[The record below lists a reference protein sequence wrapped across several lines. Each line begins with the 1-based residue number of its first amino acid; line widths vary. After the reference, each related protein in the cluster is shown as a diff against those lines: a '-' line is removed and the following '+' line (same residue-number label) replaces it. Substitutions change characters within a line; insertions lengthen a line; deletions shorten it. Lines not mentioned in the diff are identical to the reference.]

1 MSVTAIKDSFSQ
13 QGQKWHH
20 WEVQEVAKL
29 LDSELEKSL
38 TLEEVTHPQRPTEIK
53 RLIKKSL
60 FFQS

>member
-29 LDSELEKSL
+29 LNSHLEKSL

-60 FFQS
+60 FFQK